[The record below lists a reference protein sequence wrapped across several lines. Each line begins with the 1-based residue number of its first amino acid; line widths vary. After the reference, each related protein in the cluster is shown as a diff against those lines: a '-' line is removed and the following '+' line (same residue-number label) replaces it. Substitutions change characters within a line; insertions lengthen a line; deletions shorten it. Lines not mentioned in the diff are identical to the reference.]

1 MRNLLIVFAIAWVG
15 WYFQNNFDFDSW
27 KQETMNK
34 MSQEKTINTVNS
46 KRAADQKD
54 INNVLE
60 R

>member
-1 MRNLLIVFAIAWVG
+1 MRNLLIVFAIVWAG

-27 KQETMNK
+27 KKNAINT

-46 KRAADQKD
+46 NRASTQND
-54 INNVLE
+54 INDVLN